1 MYVLSK
7 CPPILLSFFEVIE
20 VLMGEGKKIDTEI
33 SQLFI
38 TSTKFAQTTIVEKIT
53 ALPLRSG
60 IDICKGELHKK
71 LIDISLNT
79 WSIEEISKYS
89 NSIVELLL
97 KQSSSLNAD
106 DTDSIQYSLAALR
119 NSIEAENSLVTVA
132 LPESSSVTNMMTV
145 LLGIFKQ
152 HKKMVNLIQ
161 YMVDIL
167 GIYFDSTERVVTAEQ
182 RSLFTEIIETGYTQS
197 KENGDVMK
205 ELVRVAP
212 RFFSE

>member
-1 MYVLSK
+1 
-7 CPPILLSFFEVIE
+7 
-20 VLMGEGKKIDTEI
+20 
-33 SQLFI
+33 
-38 TSTKFAQTTIVEKIT
+38 
-53 ALPLRSG
+53 LRSG

-89 NSIVELLL
+89 NSIVDLLL

-119 NSIEAENSLVTVA
+119 NSIEADNSLVTVA